1 MTERVAYELDDRVAT
16 IRIDDGKANAMSPS
30 LIAEVQA
37 ALDRA
42 ERDEAI
48 VILTGRPGL
57 FSAGFDLQVFEQGPE
72 PTIAML
78 RAGARLLE
86 RILAFPTPVVAACNG
101 HAVAMGSFLL
111 MCCDYRI
118 GTAGK
123 FKIGMNEVA
132 IGMTLPYF
140 AVELA
145 RYRLAPTRF
154 ERATVLA
161 ELFTPEEAVTTGFL
175 DRVVAADSLMD
186 VARETA
192 GALKKLDM
200 GAYAASKSRTR
211 RDTLDTF
218 RRMADAE
225 FKS

>member
-1 MTERVAYELDDRVAT
+1 MTEPVTVELDDRLAV
-16 IRIDDGKANAMSPS
+16 IGIDDGKANAMSPS
-30 LIAEVQA
+30 MISAVQD

-42 ERDEAI
+42 EHESA
-48 VILTGRPGL
+48 VVLLTGRPGL
-57 FSAGFDLQVFEQGPE
+57 FCAGFDLEVFEQGHE

-78 RAGARLLE
+78 RAGAALLE
-86 RILAFPTPVVAACNG
+86 RIFTFPTPVVIACNG

-111 MCCDYRI
+111 MCADYRI
-118 GTAGK
+118 GTEGS

-145 RYRLAPTRF
+145 RYRLATTRF
-154 ERATVLA
+154 DRATLLA
-161 ELFTPEEAVTTGFL
+161 ELFTPDEAVETGFL
-175 DRVVAADSLMD
+175 DRVVSAESLMTT
-186 VARETA
+186 ARETA
-192 GALKKLDM
+192 MAFTKLDM
-200 GAYAASKSRTR
+200 RAYASSKARTR
-211 RDTLDTF
+211 RDTVDSF